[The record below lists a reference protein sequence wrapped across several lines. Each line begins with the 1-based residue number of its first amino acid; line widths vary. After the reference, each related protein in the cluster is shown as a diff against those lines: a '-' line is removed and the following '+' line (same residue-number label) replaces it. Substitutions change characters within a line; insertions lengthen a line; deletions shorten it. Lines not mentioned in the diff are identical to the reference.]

1 MIHFISQKEYGILQK
16 EKSKTTTENHHDKKQ
31 INIQIFYGKIHGV
44 RPRSCYLSFAKERA
58 ALWRS
63 FALWA
68 SFEIGSIDK
77 DQFEIIWKDK
87 VAQLTTYQFNR
98 NHTKCQQGRKEHISL
113 KSTLQ
118 TDISRELSETTAAS
132 HTSSEQL

>member
-1 MIHFISQKEYGILQK
+1 MEFCKRRSQKQPLRI
-16 EKSKTTTENHHDKKQ
+16 TTTKTNQHSNFLRK
-31 INIQIFYGKIHGV
+31 NS
-44 RPRSCYLSFAKERA
+44 RSPSSQFVTLSFAKERA